1 MTSLLAP
8 VTDFSDLGII
18 FNPPTDIKGLDPALH
33 DTLSNLVTV
42 WNRKRA
48 RNSLRSRYADGK
60 HRLRDI
66 GFSIPPSMRN
76 LEEVVGWPAKAVN
89 AHAERCMFDGF
100 VSPNSSDDSFDLNPI
115 LSANRWDIEL
125 PMAISSSMIHS
136 CVFMAVSEGD
146 ESAGEPPVLTIPHS
160 AQWSSALW
168 NFRTR
173 SLKAALTIDDI
184 DDYARPTRF
193 RLWTPFQVITC
204 QLGREWYVDD
214 VWTHGLGRVPVEV
227 LSYRPTID
235 RPFGRSIINR
245 AVMSITDDAVRT
257 VLRSEVSAEFYSA
270 PQWLL
275 LGADPDSFKDDDGN
289 PIPVWEFVIGRLNM
303 IGKDEDGDVPK
314 LGQITQ
320 QSVQPHIDQMRE
332 LACRFAGETNVP
344 VSSLGIIQDN
354 PSSAEAMHA
363 AEKDLV
369 IDCSAANR
377 VYGASLR
384 RIAQDIIMLR
394 DHTTEVTDEMAGIT
408 ARWRNPSLPSVI
420 DAGDAMVKLVGAFPW
435 LADTTVALEEVGF
448 TDEQITRLLSEKRR
462 AEAKSALNALAGM
475 NGGGND
481 KPDSEPQGNQSSDQ
495 IAEDGGEPRTT
506 GDGPSVA
513 TAAGNGTG
521 TAA

>member
-257 VLRSEVSAEFYSA
+257 SCAARSAPNSTRHRNGFYSA
-270 PQWLL
+270 PTPIHSRTMMAIRFQ
-275 LGADPDSFKDDDGN
+275 SGN
-289 PIPVWEFVIGRLNM
+289 
-303 IGKDEDGDVPK
+303 
-314 LGQITQ
+314 
-320 QSVQPHIDQMRE
+320 S
-332 LACRFAGETNVP
+332 
-344 VSSLGIIQDN
+344 
-354 PSSAEAMHA
+354 
-363 AEKDLV
+363 
-369 IDCSAANR
+369 
-377 VYGASLR
+377 
-384 RIAQDIIMLR
+384 
-394 DHTTEVTDEMAGIT
+394 
-408 ARWRNPSLPSVI
+408 
-420 DAGDAMVKLVGAFPW
+420 
-435 LADTTVALEEVGF
+435 
-448 TDEQITRLLSEKRR
+448 
-462 AEAKSALNALAGM
+462 
-475 NGGGND
+475 
-481 KPDSEPQGNQSSDQ
+481 SSD
-495 IAEDGGEPRTT
+495 D
-506 GDGPSVA
+506 
-513 TAAGNGTG
+513 
-521 TAA
+521 